1 MAHQLDQSA
10 GRVAFAYTGAASAIW
25 HGLGQ
30 QIAEE
35 ATEREWIEAS
45 GLDWRIAPRDCPY
58 MDEGGRVLIGV
69 GSRTEVG
76 KGVWIG
82 ERARIYPGAR
92 IASGTRVGEWARI
105 GPDTWIGEGA
115 QIGSGARISEGAQT
129 GSGSWIDE
137 RVYIGE
143 GVRIASSTTIGER
156 AQIGSH
162 SSIGPGTEIDEGAY
176 IGAKSRIGDS
186 AHIYHNAVFVHD
198 LGFTDGW
205 RKCLVTV
212 DGVYYIDAGC
222 RHFTMAEALAHWGDH
237 EENRRIT
244 MIQLAYA
251 QGLIDL
257 FENKKTEG

>member
-1 MAHQLDQSA
+1 MIDFQKYSE
-10 GRVAFAYTGAASAIW
+10 GW
-25 HGLGQ
+25 
-30 QIAEE
+30 
-35 ATEREWIEAS
+35 ERD
-45 GLDWRIAPRDCPY
+45 GYWRIAPRDCPY

-92 IASGTRVGEWARI
+92 IDSGTRVGEWARI
-105 GPDTWIGEGA
+105 GPDTWIGEG
-115 QIGSGARISEGAQT
+115 
-129 GSGSWIDE
+129 
-137 RVYIGE
+137 
-143 GVRIASSTTIGER
+143 